1 MPGYVLDT
9 DTCIYWLKGDKNIE
23 GKVLEAGLDN
33 ISITVITECELFY
46 GAFKSSKVEK
56 NLKVITDLSKK
67 IKIVQTMDGV
77 SRIYGKIKSELE
89 RRGQILDDADLL
101 IACITLVRDS
111 TLVTNNT
118 DHFKRIPGLAIE
130 NWRK

>member
-23 GKVLEAGLDN
+23 VKVLEAGLDN

-56 NLKVITDLSKK
+56 NLKVIADLSKK

-77 SRIYGKIKSELE
+77 SRIYGKIKADLE

-101 IACITLVRDS
+101 IACITLVRGS

-118 DHFKRIPGLAIE
+118 DHFKRVPGLAIE